1 LGTTDGRRKDGSGTG
16 TGTGTRTGEIEIHL
30 SDRDTQI
37 AKIRD
42 DLERVD
48 PEELPALAGLHT
60 RLEEVG
66 KGAKE
71 AGDEATASRAA
82 AAAALIEKVVLA
94 ETPDPRAALAD
105 AARMLEGSPASLAAG
120 PPAASGHAASDGPA
134 GATGSSTS
142 PLDRELSGE
151 FIAEALEHLEE
162 ADLHLLVLEKDPR
175 YEDALN
181 AVFRAFHTLKGN
193 AGCLGLSSILSLAH
207 RAEGLLDRARKGQ
220 VTLTGD
226 ALAAAF
232 EAVDALRKMV
242 GGLRESPAEALA
254 ADPSIDRL
262 LAQIEGLAEASASA
276 ADRSPLEPGGG
287 GGRAARGAAVEDTVR
302 VDRDRLDR
310 LMDAIGELVVS
321 GSNILHSPHLRAL
334 PSPDLA
340 HDLNRLGKAV
350 RKIQELGNSLRM
362 VAVRPI
368 FRRLARLARD
378 LSKSLG
384 KPLVFTSSGED
395 TELDKAMVDRV
406 ADPLIHMVRNAI
418 DHGLEASPDERRRLG
433 KPEAGQ
439 VRLSASHRGGK
450 VHIEIEDDGRGIDS
464 DRVMASALEKGLL
477 KPGDTLDERGVL
489 DLLFRPG
496 FSTVRMVTDISGR
509 GVGLDVV
516 KKNVESLHGQV
527 EVRTRPGRGTV
538 FTLKFPLT
546 LAVIDGLMVRVGTQR
561 FVIPTLSVIRSIRP
575 RRDSLASVLGKG
587 EILDLEDSPVPL
599 IRLRQ
604 LLRLP
609 GPAEDPAQAVVVV
622 VEDGR
627 RRAGLLVDELKGR
640 EQIVIK
646 SLGEDLDGLPGISGG
661 ALLPGGQV
669 ALILDVGGL
678 LSLLEGGSDPDF
690 RREAEEKNRGCEL
703 HQPVH

>member
-1 LGTTDGRRKDGSGTG
+1 
-16 TGTGTRTGEIEIHL
+16 L
-30 SDRDTQI
+30 SDREVLEQL
-37 AKIRD
+37 AKLRD
-42 DLERVD
+42 DLARVD
-48 PEELPALAGLHT
+48 PEELPALAGIHT

-66 KGAKE
+66 GWAKD
-71 AGDEATASRAA
+71 AGDAEAASRAA
-82 AAAALIEKVVLA
+82 AAAALVEKAVLG
-94 ETPDPRAALAD
+94 EVPDPRAALAE
-105 AARMLEGSPASLAAG
+105 AGRALSP
-120 PPAASGHAASDGPA
+120 
-134 GATGSSTS
+134 S
-142 PLDRELSGE
+142 PIDPELSGE

-175 YEDALN
+175 YDEALN

-232 EAVDALRKMV
+232 DAVDALRKMV
-242 GGLRESPAEALA
+242 GGLRESPVEALE

-262 LAQIEGLAEASASA
+262 LAQIESLAEASASA
-276 ADRSPLEPGGG
+276 ADRSPLDPGV
-287 GGRAARGAAVEDTVR
+287 GRAAARRDPAVEDTVR

-310 LMDAIGELVVS
+310 LMDAIGELVVA
-321 GSNILHSPHLRAL
+321 GSNIRESPHLRVL
-334 PSPDLA
+334 PTPDQA
-340 HDLNRLGKAV
+340 RDLNRLGKAV
-350 RKIQELGNSLRM
+350 RRIQELGNSLRM

-378 LSKSLG
+378 LARSLG
-384 KPLVFTSSGED
+384 KPTVFIASGED
-395 TELDKAMVDRV
+395 TELDKAMVDGV
-406 ADPLIHMVRNAI
+406 ADPLIHLVRNAI
-418 DHGLEASPDERRRLG
+418 DHGLESNPEERRRLG

-439 VRLSASHRGGK
+439 VRLSACHRGGK
-450 VHIEIEDDGRGIDS
+450 VHIEIEDDGRGIDR

-477 KPGDTLDERGVL
+477 EPGSTLDERGVL
-489 DLLFRPG
+489 DLIFRPG
-496 FSTVRMVTDISGR
+496 FSTARLITDVSGR

-516 KKNVESLHGQV
+516 KKNVEALHGQV
-527 EVRTRPGRGTV
+527 EVRTRPGKGTV

-546 LAVIDGLMVRVGTQR
+546 LAVIDGLMVRIGSQR
-561 FVIPTLSVIRSIRP
+561 FVIPTLSVVRSIRP
-575 RRDSLASVLGKG
+575 RRDGLASVLGKG
-587 EILDLEDSPVPL
+587 EILDLEGSPAPL
-599 IRLRQ
+599 IRLRE
-604 LLRLP
+604 LLGMP
-609 GPAEDPAQAVVVV
+609 GPAENSPQAVVVV
-622 VEDGR
+622 VEDGG

-678 LSLLEGGSDPDF
+678 LDLAEGGSDPQHL
-690 RREAEEKNRGCEL
+690 RESEVKNRGCEI